1 MPYSTFPSREK
12 WAHRLW
18 FKVGL
23 QPSFLESVH
32 DTYGHSL
39 VFDRL
44 HPVVAEFLRE
54 WAVVFGPEDQPEKRV

>member
-1 MPYSTFPSREK
+1 MVQNKGKLF
-12 WAHRLW
+12 
-18 FKVGL
+18 
-23 QPSFLESVH
+23 FLESVH